1 MEKQEIRCVKQKKC
15 RSKTVNK
22 LHKKVFTILKQT
34 DVLIQHLDHCTLWW
48 IGILITVVFFL
59 PYFVLGDGCIFEI
72 NDQLDES
79 IMNYMLPAR
88 HLWDGS
94 TIYPEM
100 LNGVNASG
108 MQPSAVLF
116 LPLYR
121 LISARTAFLTQYII
135 CFLAA
140 FSGMYLLV
148 KEITDSSI
156 LAMIAGGC
164 FCVLPLYPVYG
175 LSEFGIPLI
184 LYGALCLWKQ
194 KNVIWG
200 LLITVVFGLTSHLVY
215 TGYVVLGF
223 WVIALV
229 YALAKKKKNQW
240 FPIGFAV
247 LFAIYVLVNRALI
260 REILFGTGSYISH
273 REEMVSSA
281 TPFFET
287 FWNVFQ
293 NSAQHAPSLHKYLIL
308 PIVLFLILGA
318 FCKKEETDRNIY
330 KAAVINFLF
339 LIAIA
344 LFYAFCHLSA
354 VVDWKNNATGFLH
367 YFQMHRVYW
376 LYPAAWYL
384 EFAWAAAVPWRTKV
398 PHMDARMRVGKLAV
412 ILICLLPTLQLLK
425 VNSGMYLNVNQI
437 NNGSDV
443 TGYISWESWFAE
455 DLMQEIDDAIG
466 RDKSTYRVAHLGISP
481 APSLMH
487 GFYTVDGYSNNYPLE
502 YKHRFREVIAAEL
515 EKNEEV
521 RVYFDLW
528 GNRCY
533 LFNSITGNYMQLK
546 KGNTLVYEGLEFDMD
561 ALRELGCEYL
571 FSGAEIG
578 DAERLGLELVGYYET
593 DDSYW
598 GIWVYCIMKEAK

>member
-1 MEKQEIRCVKQKKC
+1 M
-15 RSKTVNK
+15 
-22 LHKKVFTILKQT
+22 
-34 DVLIQHLDHCTLWW
+34 
-48 IGILITVVFFL
+48 
-59 PYFVLGDGCIFEI
+59 Y
-72 NDQLDES
+72 
-79 IMNYMLPAR
+79 
-88 HLWDGS
+88 
-94 TIYPEM
+94 
-100 LNGVNASG
+100 
-108 MQPSAVLF
+108 
-116 LPLYR
+116 
-121 LISARTAFLTQYII
+121 AFL
-135 CFLAA
+135 CF
-140 FSGMYLLV
+140 
-148 KEITDSSI
+148 
-156 LAMIAGGC
+156 
-164 FCVLPLYPVYG
+164 
-175 LSEFGIPLI
+175 
-184 LYGALCLWKQ
+184 WKR
-194 KNVIWG
+194 KNVIQA
-200 LLITVVFGLTSHLVY
+200 LVITAVFGLTSHLVY
-215 TGYVVLGF
+215 TGYVVLGL
-223 WVIALV
+223 WLLAIIIAVILKRRNSWP
-229 YALAKKKKNQW
+229 LW
-240 FPIGFAV
+240 GFGE
-247 LFAIYVLVNRALI
+247 LLLTYMIVNRALI
-260 REILFGTGSYISH
+260 LEILIGNSSYVSH
-273 REEMVSSA
+273 REEMISSA

-287 FWNVFQ
+287 FRSVFL
-293 NSAQHAPSLHKYLIL
+293 NSSQHAPSLHKYLIL
-308 PIVLFLILGA
+308 PIILFLILGA
-318 FCKKEETDRNIY
+318 FCKKEETDRILY

-339 LIAIA
+339 LVAIA
-344 LFYAFCHLSA
+344 LFYAFCHLTA

-384 EFAWAAAVPWRTKV
+384 EFAWAAAVLWRTKV
-398 PHMDARMRVGKLAV
+398 PHTDARMQAGKLAV

-533 LFNSITGNYMQLK
+533 LFNNITGNYMQLK

-578 DAERLGLELVGYYET
+578 DAERMGLELVGYYET

-598 GIWVYCIMKEAK
+598 GIWVYEL